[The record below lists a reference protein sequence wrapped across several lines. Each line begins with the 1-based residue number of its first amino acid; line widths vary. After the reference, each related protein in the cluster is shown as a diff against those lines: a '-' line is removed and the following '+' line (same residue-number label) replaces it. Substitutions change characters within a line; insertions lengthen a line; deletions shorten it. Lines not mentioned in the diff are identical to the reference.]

1 MKKIF
6 VLLIVVAI
14 VVTVI
19 LAILQAD
26 ESFTPIEAAKCP
38 HGAIVVMDLQK
49 DFIGDEAKYPVDK
62 SQVEPMLKAVN
73 SIVKSSKS
81 LNLEVI
87 YIDTKFSKDQ
97 WITNWF
103 RNYAAIEETEGV
115 DLDERLLVQSKRLF
129 TKKKQN
135 AFTNNEFAAYLRER
149 AIGKLVI
156 CGVFADK
163 CVSATA
169 RAAKK
174 RGYSVTVVSDGIAA
188 GNQQAVTKTV
198 RYLKRK
204 GINFKSSAD
213 LLSESN

>member
-1 MKKIF
+1 MKKIIILSITIA
-6 VLLIVVAI
+6 V
-14 VVTVI
+14 VVTIVI
-19 LAILQAD
+19 AILQAE
-26 ESFTPIEAAKCP
+26 ESFTPIDGAKSP

-49 DFIGDEAKYPVDK
+49 DFIGDEARYPVEK

-73 SIVKSSKS
+73 SIVKGSKS

-97 WITNWF
+97 WFTNWF
-103 RNYAAIEETEGV
+103 RNYAVIEGTEGV
-115 DLDERLLVQSKRLF
+115 ALDERLLVQSKRLF

-135 AFTNNEFAAYLRER
+135 AFTNKVFASYLKER

-169 RAAKK
+169 RAAKR
-174 RGYSVTVVSDGIAA
+174 RGYAVTVLSDGIAA
-188 GNQQAVTKTV
+188 GSKQTIKRTV

-204 GINFKSSAD
+204 GITLKTSAD
-213 LLSESN
+213 LLKESS